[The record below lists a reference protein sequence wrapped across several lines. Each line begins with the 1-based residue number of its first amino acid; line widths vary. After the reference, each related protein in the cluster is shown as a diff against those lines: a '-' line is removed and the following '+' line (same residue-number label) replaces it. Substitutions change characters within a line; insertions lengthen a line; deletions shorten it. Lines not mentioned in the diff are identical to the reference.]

1 MTCFRFPR
9 RLALVLLLYVAADFM
24 DPSIP
29 GVFFFDGGVL
39 FVDGVIQLK
48 SNVSTSVATLQPPPF
63 GSRPADSRRKTAAVG
78 NTRRASSRPSRQR
91 VLFWKNLKHDDSTSF
106 ASSSESTP
114 TAPLS

>member
-48 SNVSTSVATLQPPPF
+48 SSASSSVATPQPPPF
-63 GSRPADSRRKTAAVG
+63 GSQPADSGRKTAAA
-78 NTRRASSRPSRQR
+78 THTLRASSRPSLQR

-106 ASSSESTP
+106 GSSSESTP